1 MGAALAL
8 LADVAYAL
16 INAGQLSEA
25 AELAAELEALMAREQ
40 PTWGTWED

>member
-1 MGAALAL
+1 MGATLAL
-8 LADVAYAL
+8 LADMAYAL

-25 AELAAELEALMAREQ
+25 AELAAELEALAAGER